1 VRVASGPDPPGSNRC
16 VFERR
21 RTPVPRVCLS
31 ATLATPA
38 SSGSTDTS
46 WLCQGRLPPRLGT
59 SRDRLP
65 PASPP
70 RCDGTE
76 AKVSH
81 LHSINKRLTA
91 HRRKDAHPGTAHEAR
106 ASRGNGWLCGACPRA
121 DVRSLQAVLGRPPG
135 WVDNTDV
142 RIEFTLDCSDLDRLA
157 SFWEAAADLVIG
169 GEIEGRYVT
178 LSGHGI
184 TLNLQGVAEP
194 KTVKNRMH
202 LDLLVDDLELAVRRL
217 ESLGATRLT
226 ATA

>member
-1 VRVASGPDPPGSNRC
+1 
-16 VFERR
+16 
-21 RTPVPRVCLS
+21 
-31 ATLATPA
+31 
-38 SSGSTDTS
+38 
-46 WLCQGRLPPRLGT
+46 
-59 SRDRLP
+59 
-65 PASPP
+65 
-70 RCDGTE
+70 
-76 AKVSH
+76 
-81 LHSINKRLTA
+81 
-91 HRRKDAHPGTAHEAR
+91 
-106 ASRGNGWLCGACPRA
+106 
-121 DVRSLQAVLGRPPG
+121 VLGRPPG

-226 ATA
+226 ATARAEFGQRWYVLADPEGNEFCVAPDGPAKPQRQDD